1 MKMLI
6 PIKFQIFG
14 PKTMLNRAIK
24 GQWFSLRTALVFTL
38 TCLMLNVG
46 NVGAQ
51 DLMITSID
59 SSAFPEVKFQ
69 IVYKGKKKFDKSE
82 LSLTQDGRPLT
93 FTINESAPGSAPEK
107 GRAIFLLIEA
117 SGNTFGKPL
126 IEMREGVI
134 SAMDNLEPEDLFNA
148 ATFGSYEVDSVGL
161 VKMADHF
168 SASHG
173 QIRES
178 IISKMRAFEDT
189 ALRSDLYKNILES
202 INYFNAEKGIPQHRI
217 LIVLSAARNNSK
229 SPQTSSS
236 VIGTAKEF
244 GMPVH
249 SITVLSSDSAYSAG
263 RMDLISRKTKGKYF
277 TCKSQIEI
285 ANAITDILNLPV
297 PESMKDATY
306 EVSLTAF
313 NELQLNTAKI
323 ELNFRGTRQII
334 TASTFSGGSL
344 IPEDYRKYMWISI
357 GILGL
362 IVVIMVFINVFSK
375 RKSRSSNKGIDTL
388 APEFVEDEVPIIE
401 EKPQVPTIRVQQKSS
416 YKKQETEVSSPVFPN
431 EPPKSNG
438 PVVLV
443 SLNGRTQTYPLVK
456 EETFIGRHDSNDIH
470 VPEQTVTGR
479 HAVIRLKLGK
489 VSIEDLGSTNGTFVN
504 GERIRSKEIMPSDR
518 IRVGQIEIT
527 VKV

>member
-1 MKMLI
+1 
-6 PIKFQIFG
+6 
-14 PKTMLNRAIK
+14 MLNK
-24 GQWFSLRTALVFTL
+24 VVCEFLLRCKSAVFIAVTLLFIASGKLV
-38 TCLMLNVG
+38 
-46 NVGAQ
+46 AQ
-51 DLMITSID
+51 DLLITSID
-59 SSAFPEVKFQ
+59 SSAFPNVKLQ

-82 LSLTQDGRPLT
+82 LNFSQDGRPLT

-107 GRAIFLLIEA
+107 GRAIFFLMEA

-126 IEMREGVI
+126 IEIREGVI

-148 ATFGSYEVDSVGL
+148 GTFGSFEVDSIGL
-161 VKMADHF
+161 IKMADHF
-168 SASHG
+168 SPSHG

-189 ALRSDLYKNILES
+189 ALRSDLYKNILETL
-202 INYFNAEKGIPQHRI
+202 NYFNSESGIPQHRI
-217 LIVLSAARNNSK
+217 LVVISAARNNSK

-236 VIGTAKEF
+236 VIGAAKDA
-244 GMPVH
+244 GMPIH
-249 SITVLSSDSAYSAG
+249 SVTVLASDSAYSAG
-263 RMDLISRKTKGKYF
+263 RMDLISRKTGGKYF
-277 TCKSQIEI
+277 TCKTQIEI
-285 ANAITDILNLPV
+285 ANALTDVLNLPV
-297 PESMKDATY
+297 PESMKDASY
-306 EVSLTAF
+306 EITLTAF

-323 ELNFRGTRQII
+323 ELNFRDARQII
-334 TASTFSGGSL
+334 TASVPSGGSL

-362 IVVIMVFINVFSK
+362 IVVIMVFINLFSR
-375 RKSRSSNKGIDTL
+375 RKSRSSNKEIDMT
-388 APEFVEDEVPIIE
+388 APEVNDDKLPIVE
-401 EKPQVPTIRVQQKSS
+401 EKNQTPTIRVQKSS
-416 YKKQETEVSSPVFPN
+416 YKKQESEVNSPIFPS

-443 SLNGRTQTYPLVK
+443 SLNGRTQTYPLIK
-456 EETFIGRHDSNDIH
+456 EETFLGRHDSNDIH

-479 HAVIRLKLGK
+479 HALIRLKSGK

-504 GERIRSKEIMPSDR
+504 GERIRLKEINAGDR